1 MDSAITFVE
10 FENQVISA
18 TYRKLMAK
26 AIVVVVDKETGH
38 ELTEPTVRLAS
49 STPPNGSVRLRLP
62 ATFRP
67 GTYYL
72 RALNERGEQLAQS
85 LPFRIA

>member
-26 AIVVVVDKETGH
+26 ARVVVVDKESGH

-49 STPPNGSVRLRLP
+49 TAPPNGSVRLRLP
-62 ATFRP
+62 AKFRP

-72 RALNERGEQLAQS
+72 RALNERGEHLAQS
-85 LPFRIA
+85 LPFRIG